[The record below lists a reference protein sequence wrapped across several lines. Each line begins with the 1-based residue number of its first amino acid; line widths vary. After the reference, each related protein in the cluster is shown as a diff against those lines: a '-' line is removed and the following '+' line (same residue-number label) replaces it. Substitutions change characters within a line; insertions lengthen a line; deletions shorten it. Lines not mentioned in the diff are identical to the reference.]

1 MIDKWL
7 KAGTVED
14 GVLRRTTEGSPQGGV
29 ISPCLSNVF
38 LHHVLD
44 VWFESEVR
52 PRLRGGCTLVRFAD
66 DAVMAFDNLVDAQ
79 RVLAV
84 LGKRLARFGLT
95 LHPEKTRLVDFRPLR
110 TDSTRHPKADGTSFD
125 FLGLTHVWG
134 RSRQG
139 RPMVRR
145 VTAKRRYARALAAVS
160 DWCRKNR
167 HRPILDQHRR
177 LSSMM
182 RGHFAYYGV
191 GGNMRRLQWFAHQA
205 VRIWQKWL
213 SRRDRRSAVR
223 WTRLNE
229 ILRQHPLPRAR
240 IAHPYVTAS

>member
-1 MIDKWL
+1 MTEKYRARA
-7 KAGTVED
+7 AGPAPCPCRRWCEPTSRP
-14 GVLRRTTEGSPQGGV
+14 GNILRS
-29 ISPCLSNVF
+29 
-38 LHHVLD
+38 
-44 VWFESEVR
+44 
-52 PRLRGGCTLVRFAD
+52 
-66 DAVMAFDNLVDAQ
+66 
-79 RVLAV
+79 
-84 LGKRLARFGLT
+84 
-95 LHPEKTRLVDFRPLR
+95 
-110 TDSTRHPKADGTSFD
+110 GTSFD

-134 RSRQG
+134 RSRNG
-139 RPMVRR
+139 RNMVRQ
-145 VTAKRRYARALAAVS
+145 VTAKSRFARAVAAVS
-160 DWCRKNR
+160 DWCRKHR
-167 HRPILDQHRR
+167 HWSIRDQHRR

-240 IAHPYVTAS
+240 IAHPYVTASQPLP